1 MRNAGSALL
10 ENTMMK
16 VFVCSHAQGR
26 ISVHS
31 RMHGIRL
38 AWFLPL
44 AIGLLTV
51 SGCSSDSSSSKPQ
64 VGPIT
69 FTDAK
74 GAAQPALT
82 SLTVSQGTY
91 LSVTLTDDPKLLGA
105 DWSVDCSSAL
115 APGAPLPPGWT
126 QDESCGTFTPGHTTS
141 GPIPSYAT
149 SGKGYVAFYVAP
161 AAPPKE
167 GTVTLY
173 ASATSDHSRL
183 SSVTLT
189 IGGLPISVGFAPAP
203 PAMLHLGA
211 SAQFRAVLNNDAT
224 DAGVKWSLLCG
235 SSDCGSL
242 DPGQTTSGEA
252 TSYTAPTA
260 VPTGVTVRVTATSAA
275 DPTKTVTAA
284 IQIVP

>member
-1 MRNAGSALL
+1 MKNPGSACL
-10 ENTMMK
+10 ENIMMK
-16 VFVCSHAQGR
+16 VFVCSHTQKR
-26 ISVHS
+26 ISAHS

-38 AWFLPL
+38 ACFSLL
-44 AIGLLTV
+44 AASLLTL
-51 SGCSSDSSSSKPQ
+51 SGCSSGSSSSKPQ
-64 VGPIT
+64 VLPIA
-69 FTDAK
+69 FTDSKGIAK
-74 GAAQPALT
+74 PTLT

-115 APGAPLPPGWT
+115 APGAPLPSGWT

-141 GPIPSYAT
+141 GPIPSYLT
-149 SGKGYVAFYVAP
+149 SAAGYVTHYVAP

-173 ASATSDHSRL
+173 ASATSDHSRQ

-203 PAMLHLGA
+203 PATLHPGT
-211 SAQFRAVLNNDAT
+211 SAQFRAVLNNDVT
-224 DAGVKWSLLCG
+224 NAGVKWSILCS

-242 DPGQTTSGEA
+242 DPAQTTSGEA
-252 TSYTAPTA
+252 TSYTAPAA
-260 VPTGVTVRVTATSAA
+260 VPTGGTVQVTATSVA
-275 DPTKTVTAA
+275 DPTKVATAT